1 MGDLERVVDFIN
13 VFSNAVIGSDDMS
26 VDRLQAEWG
35 SPSFDPHANVLL
47 IETAKGELVG
57 DVVVIDNSELPVNP
71 RVYGYVHPGYEGQGI
86 GSYLMGWAENRA
98 AQVLTRV
105 PNDARV
111 VLRVGVYHGH
121 KPSAQLLEDRGYQTD
136 RFFWRMVIDLHE
148 PPASPE
154 WPEGIQLRPFD
165 RERDGAAVYRAEDE
179 AFEDHWGYVPES
191 FEVGFEHWSHWN
203 FHGSAYD
210 PGLWFIAAR
219 GRPRADH
226 DPEMG
231 WIRTLSVRRPWRR
244 KGLALALLLHSFD
257 GFWRRSTFKVGLG
270 VDGQNPTGATRLYE
284 KAGMKVALQYD
295 AYSKELRPGKELM
308 SLGLPD

>member
-154 WPEGIQLRPFD
+154 WPEGIQLRP
-165 RERDGAAVYRAEDE
+165 

-210 PGLWFIAAR
+210 PGLWFIAWDGDQIAGLAR